1 MILRLVS
8 IRQGNPFSIRDM
20 VMGDTLA
27 IRANSALL
35 SKRASRYFFSAFFF
49 KDTRIVLKINRE
61 KSGSKQD

>member
-8 IRQGNPFSIRDM
+8 IRQGNPFSILDM

-49 KDTRIVLKINRE
+49 KDIRIV
-61 KSGSKQD
+61 